1 MAARFTLEY
10 NSERRQLLI
19 HNKEKKESRL
29 ICTAANNLI
38 GSRLVY
44 ALTKIPDLHKHLWSE
59 AGVPVKDAQPGPDV
73 EQRSADS
80 PSKG

>member
-1 MAARFTLEY
+1 MATRFVLQYDQEK
-10 NSERRQLLI
+10 RQVLI

-44 ALTKIPDLHKHLWSE
+44 SLTKIPDLHKHLWSE
-59 AGVPVKDAQPGPDV
+59 AGVPTRQAEAGPDV
-73 EQRSADS
+73 EQRAET
-80 PSKG
+80 PPKV